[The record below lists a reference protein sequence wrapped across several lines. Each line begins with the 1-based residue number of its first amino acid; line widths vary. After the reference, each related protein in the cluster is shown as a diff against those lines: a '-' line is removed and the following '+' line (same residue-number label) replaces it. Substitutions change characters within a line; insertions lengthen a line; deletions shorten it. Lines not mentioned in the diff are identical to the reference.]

1 MDTASAWASPQG
13 GVVAKGDKTKQ
24 AKPKGMTKR
33 QAAKLIAAAA
43 AAKKIADA
51 CLAMGRCTHEDC
63 IAHQEL
69 ADACAV
75 QRWEAHIARER
86 LEERRARAIRTV
98 PLRFMHGEIVS
109 LTKLAEERGMDLEHM
124 LKCVLAEHLHEWLRH
139 TDQARWDALRD
150 AELTRGGY

>member
-1 MDTASAWASPQG
+1 M
-13 GVVAKGDKTKQ
+13 AKGDKTKQ
-24 AKPKGMTKR
+24 AKPGGMTKR
-33 QAAKLIAAAA
+33 QAAKLLVAVK
-43 AAKKIADA
+43 AAKKVVDA
-51 CLAMGRCTHEDC
+51 RLAMGLCAHEDC
-63 IAHQEL
+63 LAHQEL

-86 LEERRARAIRTV
+86 LAERRARAIRTV
-98 PLRFMHGEIVS
+98 PLRFMHGEVMS

-139 TDQARWDALRD
+139 IDHARWDALRD

>member
-1 MDTASAWASPQG
+1 M
-13 GVVAKGDKTKQ
+13 AKSDKAKQ
-24 AKPKGMTKR
+24 AEPKGLTTR
-33 QAAKLIAAAA
+33 QAARALKAAR

-63 IAHQEL
+63 LAHQEL

-86 LEERRARAIRTV
+86 LAERRARAIRTV
-98 PLRFMHGEIVS
+98 PLRFMHGEVMS

-124 LKCVLAEHLHEWLRH
+124 LRCVLAEHIHEWLRH

-150 AELTRGGY
+150 AELARGDY